1 MLLRVL
7 AMIGLIVLLSGL
19 ALVLGLWRPV
29 YTALHCSSDFPCS
42 WRDYDTPAK
51 VEAVLERI
59 ETGDWDEAADEVFQA
74 QYAQIPDFIH
84 ERALVAYLNRDGAE
98 CQVWAYRFRYG
109 ETLSVYPQPLLDAL
123 YLEGCTGLERWDL
136 FWEVLKDGNAEV
148 GVLYLMAVDI
158 HEQMSQEIDSSLYT
172 DRRDQFQI
180 ENASDSLT
188 GIIISFAASEG
199 NWSYA
204 RALLDEKRQEL
215 SAGRWQRFEEL
226 SAIVDFGLGRHEES
240 GSAYA
245 DMEAQEWS
253 ALYVL
258 DEIVRPQPG
267 SLTSQF
273 VSENLEMHDM
283 LHGEPSFP
291 LEAVVRARLG
301 WLASEVNL
309 TPCSELEPHLHDLD
323 VMLTY
328 RLSEFE
334 EWPDGAVV
342 LSSFS
347 AGWIPE
353 AYRQTL
359 QDRCAIR
366 QALSRDDALE
376 DCTRAEAM
384 PLELP
389 LEPMGNQ
396 REAIIAHCP
405 TLNPETRPN

>member
-7 AMIGLIVLLSGL
+7 ALIGLIVLLSGL
-19 ALVLGLWRPV
+19 ALVLGLWRPL
-29 YTALHCSSDFPCS
+29 YTALHCGPDFPCS
-42 WRDYDTPAK
+42 CRDYDTPAK

-59 ETGDWDEAADEVFQA
+59 ETGDWEEAADEVFQA
-74 QYAQIPDFIH
+74 QYAQIPDFIY
-84 ERALVAYLNRDGAE
+84 ERAREAYLNRDGAE

-123 YLEGCTGLERWDL
+123 DLEGCTGLERWDL
-136 FWEVLKDGNAEV
+136 FWEVHKDGNAEI

-158 HEQMSQEIDSSLYT
+158 HEQMSQEIESSLYT

-180 ENASDSLT
+180 ENASDSLAS
-188 GIIISFAASEG
+188 IIINFAASMG
-199 NWSYA
+199 NWRYA

-226 SAIVDFGLGRHEES
+226 SAIVDFGLGRYEAS

-253 ALYVL
+253 ALYQRDGTL
-258 DEIVRPQPG
+258 RPQPG
-267 SLTSQF
+267 SMTPEF
-273 VSENLEMHDM
+273 VAERLEMHDM

-291 LEAVVRARLG
+291 LAAVLYARMG
-301 WLASEVNL
+301 WLASELNV
-309 TPCSELEPHLHDLD
+309 TPCSELEPHLRDLD

-334 EWPDGAVV
+334 GWPDGAVV

-347 AGWIPE
+347 SGWIPE
-353 AYRQTL
+353 AHRRTL
-359 QDRCAIR
+359 HDRCAIR

-376 DCTRAEAM
+376 DCARAEAM
-384 PLELP
+384 PLDLP
-389 LEPMGNQ
+389 LEPMGSQ
-396 REAIIAHCP
+396 LQSIIAHCVAP
-405 TLNPETRPN
+405 NPETPPN